1 MTTEPNQPKHKPLK
15 PWRSYGDQLALLR
28 ERGLQ
33 VDDDVAARD
42 YLARLGY
49 YRLSGYWY
57 PLRAIDTEASTV
69 AGKPVRRDA
78 FQLGSHFQKVV
89 ALYVF
94 DKKLRLLALDA
105 LERIEMAVRVDV
117 AHVLGQR
124 DPLGHLKPE
133 HLHGNFTKKR
143 LAKGQHA
150 GKTEHELWLEKFSRQ
165 LHQARRQDFVKHH
178 QQTYG
183 DIPVWAAVEVWD
195 FGLLSKLYAGMQYE
209 DRQRISARYEAQ
221 DGETLGQWLRSLN
234 FIRNV
239 AAHHSGLWNINVLEL
254 SPVPTAWSPALRKER
269 PFFYFCLMQHLM
281 RQICP
286 NSTWSQRL
294 RTLLCDE
301 FPRDVGTAFSLDDF
315 GLVEDWQ
322 AWTLWQQPGTRSGFQ
337 K

>member
-1 MTTEPNQPKHKPLK
+1 MTTETNQPKHKPLK
-15 PWRSYGDQLALLR
+15 PWRSYGDQLRLLR
-28 ERGLQ
+28 ERGLH

-57 PLRAIDTEASTV
+57 PLRQINVAASVEAK
-69 AGKPVRRDA
+69 KPIRTDIFA
-78 FQLGSHFQKVV
+78 PGSHFQKVV

-143 LAKGQHA
+143 HLKGLNI

-165 LHQARRQDFVKHH
+165 LQQARRQDFVKHH

-209 DRQRISARYEAQ
+209 DRQRIAARYGAQ

-239 AAHHSGLWNINVLEL
+239 AAHHSRLWNINVLEL
-254 SPVPTAWSPALRKER
+254 APVPKAWSAALREER

-294 RTLLCDE
+294 MTLLCDE
-301 FPRDVGTAFSLDDF
+301 FPREVGTAFNLKDF
-315 GLVEDWQ
+315 GLVEGWQ
-322 AWTLWQQPGTRSGFQ
+322 AWALWQLPGTRSGGQ